1 MDRAQVRAG
10 DGSRANLRPRLTSS
24 KATIVLSVQR
34 FPQVARSSGVR
45 FNGTMRGRAILIL
58 LGLTAFGAYSG
69 GRQGVP
75 ISNAPVAAATS
86 PSVSVKPVAFIA
98 SAAQVPAPVASSG
111 PASAPKADS
120 PERAAAPCTKGR
132 GRADYRRHGGGHR
145 SSQPRSV
152 PCPGENMRNGRACGG
167 RSAYSRPGG
176 AAPRCYSGDVTAA
189 VIESY
194 KQQVLR

>member
-120 PERAAAPCTKGR
+120 PERAAAPDTKVEAGLTT
-132 GRADYRRHGGGHR
+132 
-145 SSQPRSV
+145 
-152 PCPGENMRNGRACGG
+152 
-167 RSAYSRPGG
+167 
-176 AAPRCYSGDVTAA
+176 AAMAA
-189 VIESY
+189 VIVQASRDQYPVRVTTCGMAEHAADGAPIPDRA
-194 KQQVLR
+194 VLRRVAIQAT